1 MSVSSVL
8 LHLMEIQM
16 TSKMVPEWEVV
27 LGSSEASGIS
37 VNSVPNACSVRKWKM
52 GKALQIA
59 SCGGL

>member
-1 MSVSSVL
+1 
-8 LHLMEIQM
+8 M

-37 VNSVPNACSVRKWKM
+37 VNSVPNACSVRKWEM